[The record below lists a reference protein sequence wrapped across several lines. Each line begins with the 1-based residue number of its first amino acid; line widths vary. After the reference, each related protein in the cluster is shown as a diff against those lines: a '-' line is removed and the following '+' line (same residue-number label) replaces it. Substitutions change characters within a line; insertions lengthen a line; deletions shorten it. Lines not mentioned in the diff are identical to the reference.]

1 MFVTCSSS
9 KEIRISMV
17 DTRISS
23 LEDVA
28 NTQSFRR
35 LGLAGWNKNFFL
47 PFPKTTFSIGEMLV
61 LDRLVM
67 NRSVSSANYLKIC
80 FSSL

>member
-1 MFVTCSSS
+1 
-9 KEIRISMV
+9 MV

-35 LGLAGWNKNFFL
+35 LGLAGWNKMY
-47 PFPKTTFSIGEMLV
+47 TFS
-61 LDRLVM
+61 
-67 NRSVSSANYLKIC
+67 
-80 FSSL
+80 